1 MFCIVMYILIAL
13 LLILVEVIHMR
24 YDLTQGKEWDS
35 EKWIT
40 SHMYCFG
47 WGFQALVL
55 VGAGMLYLGKR
66 GLRITRKALDKMS

>member
-1 MFCIVMYILIAL
+1 MSYIVMYVLVAL

-24 YDLTQGKEWDS
+24 YDLTQGKEWDA

-47 WGFQALVL
+47 WGFQAAVFL
-55 VGAGMLYLGKR
+55 GASTLYLGKR
-66 GLRITRKALDKMS
+66 GLRITRKAIDKMA